1 MSEDKRVDS
10 TVNMTGDTNVDNAVD
25 NSDDTNMDNSVDSV
39 LTIARAAMILGV
51 SEDYVR
57 RLIEHGIIM
66 ASPRIAPSDAHNHG
80 LTDEHN
86 NEHNDGDDVL
96 ITARALHDY
105 QARHEAAARAYHE
118 DTAHIDEN
126 KLWAIE
132 DTLRAMDDAAIITS
146 EDLKALTDI
155 LNS

>member
-10 TVNMTGDTNVDNAVD
+10 TVNMTGDTNVDNSVDNAVD
-25 NSDDTNMDNSVDSV
+25 TDGDSV
-39 LTIARAAMILGV
+39 HTIARAATILGV
-51 SEDYVR
+51 SEDWVR
-57 RLIEHGIIM
+57 RMVKHGIIT
-66 ASPRIAPSDAHNHG
+66 ASPRIVPSDAHNH
-80 LTDEHN
+80 EHN
-86 NEHNDGDDVL
+86 NEHSDGDGVL
-96 ITARALHDY
+96 ITARELRDY
-105 QARHEAAARAYHE
+105 QARHEAAMQAYHE